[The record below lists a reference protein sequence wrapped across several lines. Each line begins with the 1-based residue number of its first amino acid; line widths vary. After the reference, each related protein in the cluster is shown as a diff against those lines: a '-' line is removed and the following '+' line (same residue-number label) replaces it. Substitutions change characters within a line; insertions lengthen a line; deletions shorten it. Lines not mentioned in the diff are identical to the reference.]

1 MAVIGAAFVAFT
13 AYMVWGTFTA
23 PEDQRPPEYLWLV
36 GYAPL
41 GIALLFVMSR
51 FGTAD
56 GVVLI
61 ERENHELRNA
71 D

>member
-1 MAVIGAAFVAFT
+1 MGQ
-13 AYMVWGTFTA
+13 FTA
-23 PEDQRPPEYLWLV
+23 PEDQRPAEYLWLV